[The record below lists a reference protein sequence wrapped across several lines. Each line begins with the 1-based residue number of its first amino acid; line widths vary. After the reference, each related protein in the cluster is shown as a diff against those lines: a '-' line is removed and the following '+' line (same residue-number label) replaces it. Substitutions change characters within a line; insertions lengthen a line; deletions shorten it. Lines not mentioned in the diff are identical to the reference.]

1 MCSSNNGK
9 LWDGYEPDQSI
20 LGAIAKL
27 ENPDIFMHG
36 CMYIPQE
43 PDERKNFRF
52 KDQLDELME
61 VGIDGVK
68 ICDFKPDSY
77 RLFEVEKT
85 LRNMTNIS
93 VIAKNMMF
101 ICAGTW
107 QTLKISGTR
116 IGFLTK

>member
-77 RLFEVEKT
+77 RLFEVEK
-85 LRNMTNIS
+85 NIEEYDEY
-93 VIAKNMMF
+93 
-101 ICAGTW
+101 
-107 QTLKISGTR
+107 
-116 IGFLTK
+116 IGYCEKYDVHMCWHVADPEDFWDEDKVSD